1 MMGASTQQRKE
12 TQMDYTVEI
21 SGSHNRHAIAAPTGA
36 ISRDAAIQALLG
48 AMLDIYDA
56 DKLAGADAKRA
67 FEFWTPDEIRNDLET
82 AGRCDI
88 VICGGFYTITA
99 QRAY

>member
-1 MMGASTQQRKE
+1 MT
-12 TQMDYTVEI
+12 YTVEI
-21 SGSHNRHAIAAPTGA
+21 SGSHNRQDIAAPTGA

-48 AMLDIYDA
+48 TMLDIYER

-88 VICGGFYTITA
+88 VICGGFYVLTA
-99 QRAY
+99 KEA